1 MPYPSSKSSLDSKTK
16 TGLSTQIVIM
26 VNNEPIGAIQS
37 FQTTQQRTNKRI
49 PEVGTDGFIEIVPQ
63 SQTNITLSVQRI
75 VYYGLSVTQ
84 AFGRGFVHLQS
95 QRIPFD
101 IVVID
106 KFFGDDS
113 EERLVT
119 VYKNCWFN
127 NIGKTYQATDYV
139 ISESASIDVETVY
152 TLKGGLPVVD
162 APGQGQREIPGIDR
176 DEAGVEAAADSGD
189 RRGAMDFPGIVNA
202 TYIRN

>member
-37 FQTTQQRTNKRI
+37 FQTTQQRSNKRI

-63 SQTNITLSVQRI
+63 SQTSVTLSVTRI
-75 VYYGLSVTQ
+75 VYDGLSVTQ

-101 IVVID
+101 VVVID
-106 KFFGDDS
+106 KFFGDA
-113 EERLVT
+113 EEEKMVT

-127 NIGKTYQATDYV
+127 NIGKTYQSSDYV
-139 ISESASIDVETVY
+139 ISETASIDVETVY
-152 TLKGGLPVVD
+152 TLKGGRPV
-162 APGQGQREIPGIDR
+162 AETSSQGQREIPGMDR
-176 DEAGVEAAADSGD
+176 DEAGIESAADSGK
-189 RRGAMDFPGIVNA
+189 RRGAMDFPGIVKA